1 MARTLAELPAALHR
15 LLENR
20 AAVSPD
26 RPFLLHEGRWWTF
39 GELELHA
46 RSISLELRALGVGR
60 GDHVVVMMPSS
71 VRYIALWF
79 AISKVGAVEVP
90 VNGAYRGEV
99 LRHILR
105 TAKPKAAL
113 VASEHRAVFD
123 AVCEEAVAIRDVH
136 DPADGRFAW
145 NPLRAAELVALETG
159 VSTALADPACV
170 IFTSGTTGLS
180 KGVVVSHH
188 HLISFSHFFA
198 EIVHFGEDDTAYNF
212 LPFFHVAAKFETIAS
227 MLSSARMMLR
237 PTFSLSGFWPD
248 VREGGATLCVAV
260 GGLCHMLNGIAPT
273 PDDADNPLRLIYAV
287 PVPWEFKDHFEARF
301 GLELVEAYGSTEAS
315 LPLYTRLGEATPRG
329 SCGRAS
335 PHFDVTIQDDEGNV
349 LPPGVPGEICIRPK
363 HAHTMMTG
371 YLGLPDKTAEA
382 LRGGWF
388 HSGDRATMNSE
399 GYVFFL
405 DRTND
410 AIRRRG
416 ENISS
421 FEVER
426 ALNAHP
432 DVAEVAVIPVK
443 AEIGEDEVKAVVVL
457 KPGCTLTPE
466 ALLEFA
472 ASTMPYFM
480 VPRYIE
486 YRTELPRTETMKVK
500 KVDLRHEGIT
510 PTTWDAERA
519 GIRVTRRGLE
529 RITKRAAP

>member
-1 MARTLAELPAALHR
+1 
-15 LLENR
+15 
-20 AAVSPD
+20 
-26 RPFLLHEGRWWTF
+26 
-39 GELELHA
+39 
-46 RSISLELRALGVGR
+46 
-60 GDHVVVMMPSS
+60 
-71 VRYIALWF
+71 
-79 AISKVGAVEVP
+79 
-90 VNGAYRGEV
+90 
-99 LRHILR
+99 
-105 TAKPKAAL
+105 
-113 VASEHRAVFD
+113 
-123 AVCEEAVAIRDVH
+123 
-136 DPADGRFAW
+136 
-145 NPLRAAELVALETG
+145 
-159 VSTALADPACV
+159 
-170 IFTSGTTGLS
+170 
-180 KGVVVSHH
+180 
-188 HLISFSHFFA
+188 
-198 EIVHFGEDDTAYNF
+198 
-212 LPFFHVAAKFETIAS
+212 
-227 MLSSARMMLR
+227 
-237 PTFSLSGFWPD
+237 
-248 VREGGATLCVAV
+248 
-260 GGLCHMLNGIAPT
+260 
-273 PDDADNPLRLIYAV
+273 
-287 PVPWEFKDHFEARF
+287 
-301 GLELVEAYGSTEAS
+301 
-315 LPLYTRLGEATPRG
+315 
-329 SCGRAS
+329 
-335 PHFDVTIQDDEGNV
+335 
-349 LPPGVPGEICIRPK
+349 
-363 HAHTMMTG
+363 MMTG

-426 ALNAHP
+426 ALSAHP

-486 YRTELPRTETMKVK
+486 YRTELPRTETMKVR

-510 PTTWDAERA
+510 PRTWDAERA